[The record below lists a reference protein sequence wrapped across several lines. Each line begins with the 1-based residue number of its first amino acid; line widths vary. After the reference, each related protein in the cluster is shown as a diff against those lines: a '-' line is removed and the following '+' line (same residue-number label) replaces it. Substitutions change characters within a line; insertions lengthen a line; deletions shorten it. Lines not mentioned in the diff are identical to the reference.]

1 MIYPICQQGNYLPP
15 TLYSIMQSIVNFDN
29 TDTVKI
35 SDLWQKARV
44 KIFDFNYPLTE
55 NVSRE
60 TFEHNIL
67 NHYLMRRI
75 NYDTV
80 TLFKIMLENKVNEIM
95 PKYNMLWDSQIN
107 WDIFKSGTTTREYK
121 DTITSANTTNT
132 TATGKNDNTSSS
144 DSNSIVNMTN
154 SDSKSDVPQGLL
166 DDVKNNQY
174 VSEYDYT
181 ANDST
186 SNTNGSSKSLT
197 NTTNTAENISNS
209 TDNKTIKETVTRTAD
224 NELDILLKY
233 QTEYTNIWNMIYK
246 DLDSLFY
253 GLV

>member
-1 MIYPICQQGNYLPP
+1 MIYPICQQGNDLQP
-15 TLYSIMQSIVNFDN
+15 TIYSIMQSIVNFNN

-35 SDLWQKARV
+35 SDMWQEARI
-44 KIFDFNYPLTE
+44 KIFDFKYPLTQ

-67 NHYLMRRI
+67 NHYIMRRI
-75 NYDTV
+75 NYETV
-80 TLFKIMLENKVNEIM
+80 TLFKIMLENKLNEIM
-95 PKYNMLWDSQIN
+95 PKYNMLWDSQID

-121 DTITSANTTNT
+121 DTTTSANITNS
-132 TATGKNDNTSSS
+132 TSSGNN
-144 DSNSIVNMTN
+144 DSNIIVNMTN
-154 SDSKSDVPQGLL
+154 SDSKSDVPQVQI
-166 DDVKNNQY
+166 DDVKNNEY
-174 VSEYDYT
+174 ISEYDYT
-181 ANDST
+181 VNDST
-186 SNTNGSSKSLT
+186 SKSLT
-197 NTTNTAENISNS
+197 NTTNSAENISNS

-233 QTEYTNIWNMIYK
+233 QNEYKNIWNMIYK

>member
-1 MIYPICQQGNYLPP
+1 MIYPICLQGNDLPP
-15 TLYSIMQSIVNFDN
+15 TVYSIMQSIVNFN
-29 TDTVKI
+29 NADTVKI
-35 SDLWQKARV
+35 TDMWQKARV
-44 KIFDFNYPLTE
+44 KIFDFSYPLTQ

-60 TFEHNIL
+60 TFEHSIL

-75 NYDTV
+75 NFDTV
-80 TLFKIMLENKVNEIM
+80 TLFKIMLENKLNEIM
-95 PKYNMLWDSQIN
+95 PKYNMLWDSQID
-107 WDIFKSGTTTREYK
+107 WDIFKSGTTTREYT
-121 DTITSANTTNT
+121 DTTTSANTTNST
-132 TATGKNDNTSSS
+132 STGKNDNTSST

-186 SNTNGSSKSLT
+186 SNTNSGSKSLT

-209 TDNKTIKETVTRTAD
+209 TDNKTINETVTRTAD

-233 QTEYTNIWNMIYK
+233 QSEYINIWHMIYK

>member
-1 MIYPICQQGNYLPP
+1 MIYPICQQGNDLPP
-15 TLYSIMQSIVNFDN
+15 TIYSIMQSIVNFN
-29 TDTVKI
+29 NADTVKI
-35 SDLWQKARV
+35 TDMWQNARV
-44 KIFDFNYPLTE
+44 KLFDFSYPLTQ

-75 NYDTV
+75 NFDTV
-80 TLFKIMLENKVNEIM
+80 TLFKIMLENKLNEIM
-95 PKYNMLWDSQIN
+95 PKYNMLWDSQID

-121 DTITSANTTNT
+121 DTTTSANTTNT
-132 TATGKNDNTSSS
+132 TATGKNDNTSST
-144 DSNSIVNMTN
+144 DTNSIVNMTN
-154 SDSKSDVPQGLL
+154 SDSKSDVPQGQI
-166 DDVKNNQY
+166 DDVKNNEY
-174 VSEYDYT
+174 ISEYDYT
-181 ANDST
+181 VNDST
-186 SNTNGSSKSLT
+186 SNANGSSKSLT

-209 TDNKTIKETVTRTAD
+209 TDNKTIKETVARTAD

-233 QTEYTNIWNMIYK
+233 QSEYINIWNMIYK

>member
-1 MIYPICQQGNYLPP
+1 MIYPICLQGNDLPP
-15 TLYSIMQSIVNFDN
+15 TLYSIMQSIVNFNN

-35 SDLWQKARV
+35 SDLWQNARV
-44 KIFDFNYPLTE
+44 KIFDFNYPLTQ
-55 NVSRE
+55 NLSRE
-60 TFEHNIL
+60 IFEHNIL

-80 TLFKIMLENKVNEIM
+80 TLFKIMLENKLNEIM

-107 WDIFKSGTTTREYK
+107 WDIFKSGTTTREYT
-121 DTITSANTTNT
+121 DTTTSANTTNS

-154 SDSKSDVPQGLL
+154 SDSKSDVPQGQI
-166 DDVKNNQY
+166 DDVKN
-174 VSEYDYT
+174 SEYISEYVYT
-181 ANDST
+181 VNDST

-233 QTEYTNIWNMIYK
+233 QSEYINIWNMIYK
-246 DLDSLFY
+246 DLDCLFY

>member
-1 MIYPICQQGNYLPP
+1 MIYPICQQWNDLPP
-15 TLYSIMQSIVNFDN
+15 TIYSIMQSIVNFN
-29 TDTVKI
+29 NADTVKI
-35 SDLWQKARV
+35 SDMWQNARV
-44 KIFDFNYPLTE
+44 KIFDFNYPLTQ
-55 NVSRE
+55 NVSHE

-80 TLFKIMLENKVNEIM
+80 TLFKIMLENKLNEIM
-95 PKYNMLWDSQIN
+95 PKYNMLWDSQID

-121 DTITSANTTNT
+121 DTTTSANTTNST
-132 TATGKNDNTSSS
+132 SSEKNDNTSST

-154 SDSKSDVPQGLL
+154 SDSKSDVPQGQI
-166 DDVKNNQY
+166 DDVKNSEY
-174 VSEYDYT
+174 ISEYDYT
-181 ANDST
+181 VNDST
-186 SNTNGSSKSLT
+186 SNNNGSSKSLS

-209 TDNKTIKETVTRTAD
+209 TDNKTIKESVTRTAD

-233 QTEYTNIWNMIYK
+233 QSEYINIWNMIYK

>member
-1 MIYPICQQGNYLPP
+1 MIYPICLQGNDLPP
-15 TLYSIMQSIVNFDN
+15 TLYSIMQSIVNFNN

-35 SDLWQKARV
+35 SDLWQNARV
-44 KIFDFNYPLTE
+44 KIFDFNYPLTQ
-55 NVSRE
+55 NLSRE
-60 TFEHNIL
+60 IFEHNIL

-80 TLFKIMLENKVNEIM
+80 TLFKIMLENKLNEIM

-107 WDIFKSGTTTREYK
+107 WDIFKSGTTTREYE
-121 DTITSANTTNT
+121 DRTTSANTTNST
-132 TATGKNDNTSSS
+132 STGKNDNTSST

-181 ANDST
+181 VNDST
-186 SNTNGSSKSLT
+186 SNTSGSSKTLT
-197 NTTNTAENISNS
+197 NTTNTAENVTNS
-209 TDNKTIKETVTRTAD
+209 TDNKSIKETVTRTAD
-224 NELDILLKY
+224 NELDILLRY
-233 QTEYTNIWNMIYK
+233 QSEYMNIWNMIYK
-246 DLDSLFY
+246 DLDCLFY
-253 GLV
+253 GLI